1 MKISCNISDNAIYD
15 YSENERYSLGIKGDN
30 PLICIGFNP
39 STACPNNYDNTIRR
53 LIGIVENN
61 IDYDSWIMLNIYPQR
76 ATDPN
81 NLDEELN
88 EDIHKYNLQI
98 IKRYIKDNSRIL
110 CSWGTSI
117 DEREYLGNC
126 LIDIYDGILSKKQN
140 VRYFHIGE
148 LTRGRRRHPRHIL
161 SRERIDYE
169 LREFDMDGYINRLR
183 MRQAG

>member
-30 PLICIGFNP
+30 PLICIGSNP

-81 NLDEELN
+81 NLDRELN
-88 EDIHKYNLQI
+88 TTIHNENKKKIEQYAS
-98 IKRYIKDNSRIL
+98 DNSRIL
-110 CSWGTSI
+110 CSWGALI
-117 DEREYLGNC
+117 NERVYLRNC
-126 LIDIYDGILSKKQN
+126 LIDIYDNILNKKQN
-140 VRYFHIGE
+140 IRYFRIGE
-148 LTRGRRRHPRHIL
+148 LLRDGHPRHIL
-161 SRERIDYE
+161 SHGEIDYE
-169 LREFDMDGYINRLR
+169 LREFDMNGYMNRLR